1 MEAALIEE
9 MLAYIANIR
18 AARPLQTLGEKS
30 AAARLVDLLGLEGHH
45 DPQKNWD
52 TLKCLA
58 YLLDDACPGGPVL
71 DAGSGDKAVILRWLH
86 RLGRRD
92 LYACDIAPAKSEALQ
107 RYGIEFTRQDLTAT
121 TYPDN
126 FFAAVTSISVI
137 EHNVPLGAFVREM
150 RRILKPGGLLL
161 VSTDYW
167 PEPVD
172 CSGIYPYGVAAGEM
186 KLFDRASIADFI
198 TLAEAASFELCEAPS
213 FAARERAV
221 RWERV
226 DRDYTFFFVAFRKTR

>member
-1 MEAALIEE
+1 MEAALTED

-18 AARPLQTLGEKS
+18 AARPLQTLREKT
-30 AAARLVDLLGLEGHH
+30 AAVQLVDFLGLESHH

-58 YLLDDACPGGPVL
+58 YLLEESLPEGPVL

-92 LYACDIAPAKSEALQ
+92 LYACDIQPARSEQLQ
-107 RYGIEFTRQDLTAT
+107 RFGIEFTRQDLTAT

-137 EHNVPLGAFVREM
+137 EHNVPLDAFVWEM

-172 CSGIYPYGVAAGEM
+172 CSGIYPYGEAAGEM
-186 KLFDRASIADFI
+186 KLFDRVSIADFI
-198 TLAEAASFELCEAPS
+198 ALAEAASFELCEAPR
-213 FAARERAV
+213 FAAQERAV